1 MHRASLNQNNFKMK
15 LQNTLLS
22 LSAVLFSAPCGA
34 QAQSYPA
41 DVNNKDLPNFH
52 TVHPYLLRSGEP
64 SAAGMQE
71 LSKRGVKTLIDLRA
85 RGERSKSEEAQA
97 KALNMQYINLPM
109 SDKAPTEAQVNT
121 LMETIKK
128 GKAANAPV
136 LVHCAHGSDRT
147 GCMVGIWR
155 VSEDGLSYDQA
166 YKEMRKYYFGPQYKQ
181 LSAAV
186 KSRATK

>member
-1 MHRASLNQNNFKMK
+1 MK
-15 LQNTLLS
+15 LQNPLLVLLTFLIPAVS
-22 LSAVLFSAPCGA
+22 LSAAL
-34 QAQSYPA
+34 AQSPNYPA
-41 DVNNKDLPNFH
+41 DVNSKDLPNFH

-64 SAAGMQE
+64 SEAGMQE

-85 RGERSKSEEAQA
+85 RGERSKLEEAQA

-109 SDKAPTEAQVNT
+109 SDKAPTKDQVKK

-128 GKAANAPV
+128 GKETNSPV

-155 VSEDGLSYDQA
+155 VSEDGLTYDQA

-186 KSRATK
+186 KAHATK

>member
-1 MHRASLNQNNFKMK
+1 MK
-15 LQNTLLS
+15 LQNLLLS
-22 LSAVLFSAPCGA
+22 LSAILFSAQYGA
-34 QAQSYPA
+34 QAESFPT

-64 SAAGMQE
+64 SAAGIQE

-85 RGERSKSEEAQA
+85 RGERSKNEEAQA

-109 SDKAPTEAQVNT
+109 SDRAPTEAQVNT
-121 LMETIKK
+121 LMETIRK
-128 GKAANAPV
+128 GKATNAPV

-147 GCMVGIWR
+147 GCMIGIWR
-155 VSEDGLSYDQA
+155 VTEDGLSYDKA

-186 KSRATK
+186 KSRAAK